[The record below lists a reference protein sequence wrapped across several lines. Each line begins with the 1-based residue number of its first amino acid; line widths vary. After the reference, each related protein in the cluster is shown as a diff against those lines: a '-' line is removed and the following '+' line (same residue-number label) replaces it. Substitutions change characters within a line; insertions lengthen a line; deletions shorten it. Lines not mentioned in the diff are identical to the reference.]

1 MKKADKKKREW
12 MVTAAVIL
20 AILFAAVS
28 WNLYQEKKLAAAEA
42 QLWREQAGTS
52 QKEGKAGYGQVQN
65 TIEYKGKTYRRNTYV
80 KAILCMDRPEGTS
93 DRDENSGSGGTV
105 RRHLSGR
112 PGHGQRPCAGS
123 GHTKRHHDPHSP
135 YRFERKYPGL

>member
-12 MVTAAVIL
+12 LVTAAVIL

-52 QKEGKAGYGQVQN
+52 QEEGKAGYGQVQN

-80 KAILCMDRPEGTS
+80 KAIGSSAIIRIIHPSHTLVLLLKVLCYIS
-93 DRDENSGSGGTV
+93 
-105 RRHLSGR
+105 
-112 PGHGQRPCAGS
+112 
-123 GHTKRHHDPHSP
+123 HT
-135 YRFERKYPGL
+135 

>member
-1 MKKADKKKREW
+1 MAGYSSGYSGNPVCSCFLES
-12 MVTAAVIL
+12 
-20 AILFAAVS
+20 VS
-28 WNLYQEKKLAAAEA
+28 GKKLAAAEA

-80 KAILCMDRPEGTS
+80 KAILCMGIDRREPLTETKTAGA
-93 DRDENSGSGGTV
+93 GTV

-112 PGHGQRPCAGS
+112 PGHGQKPGTGS
-123 GHTKRHHDPHSP
+123 GHTKRHHDPHST
-135 YRFERKYPGL
+135 YRSERKYPGL

>member
-12 MVTAAVIL
+12 LVTAAVIL

-80 KAILCMDRPEGTS
+80 KAIPVSYT
-93 DRDENSGSGGTV
+93 
-105 RRHLSGR
+105 HLDVYKRQGFGR
-112 PGHGQRPCAGS
+112 I
-123 GHTKRHHDPHSP
+123 
-135 YRFERKYPGL
+135 Y

>member
-12 MVTAAVIL
+12 LVTAAVIL

-80 KAILCMDRPEGTS
+80 KAILCMGIDRREPLTETK
-93 DRDENSGSGGTV
+93 T
-105 RRHLSGR
+105 
-112 PGHGQRPCAGS
+112 AGS
-123 GHTKRHHDPHSP
+123 RLISGLSFSALDTVGIDTPNAWARSLSEVCF
-135 YRFERKYPGL
+135 RFSI